1 MKSLYSWTNIH
12 IYISSFIIVSHVQ
25 EEIITA
31 KKKKNINCVH
41 HSHFIDTEVEAFNTD
56 LYKVR
61 IFSANAHL
69 CLKLSVWLMSSVFL
83 FHFIFFS
90 EIWHVILFITFIII
104 ALKIHYMLIFK
115 ALYWNWKLIINKV
128 KKKLLSINCCS
139 LREILFYFQVM

>member
-31 KKKKNINCVH
+31 KKKNHKLCT
-41 HSHFIDTEVEAFNTD
+41 S
-56 LYKVR
+56 
-61 IFSANAHL
+61 FSLHWHW
-69 CLKLSVWLMSSVFL
+69 SGSFQHWLVQSENLFSKCPFVPKIIGLTYVFSFL
-83 FHFIFFS
+83 IPFYFCFS

-128 KKKLLSINCCS
+128 KKNCCQS
-139 LREILFYFQVM
+139 IAVLSEKFYSTFK